1 MAKKRKTEED
11 YFRAPCPAIDQILL
25 VKRLGSDE
33 VTALFTELKNF
44 VTSLPKDCSLLIYAK
59 YVISKILH
67 DANVLADYS
76 NSEDFDKILHLV
88 YDCIVDIY
96 PYFSIENICSDLNGS
111 IDILTALKQELPT
124 PDLQPETDI
133 TIDVEA
139 FLGSITTPSGGGSKF
154 FDDAAA
160 AAEPARE
167 TKKKNQKPYS
177 RLTVKELSSIEEE
190 LKKNIVGQDEA
201 IKVLMDRL
209 KLISVGFE
217 KRANLFFIGRTGT
230 GKTELAKVFA
240 KKYCGNFY
248 KINCAEFSNG
258 HEVAKLVGA
267 PPGYVGAGA
276 KSILLEKAEKSS
288 CWVFLFDEIEKA
300 NEKLFNL
307 LLSLLDDGTI
317 VDSQGK
323 TLDFKDSIFIFT
335 SNQGVSE
342 IKDHALGFGGRNVSY
357 DSSRETLKNSLGKL
371 FTPEF
376 RNRID
381 EFVYFNDLTKQDVER
396 IVKLNLKQYPVNP
409 TQQLIDFVVEKAYSV
424 EYGVRELKRF
434 LRSNVALP
442 IADNILLQMSPI
454 DGSGRY
460 TMSVRNSKL
469 EVVSVKPPTKKT
481 ATL

>member
-1 MAKKRKTEED
+1 
-11 YFRAPCPAIDQILL
+11 
-25 VKRLGSDE
+25 LGSDE

-44 VTSLPKDCSLLIYAK
+44 VTSLPKDCSLLTYAK

-111 IDILTALKQELPT
+111 IDILASLKQLDSLKQEPPIL
-124 PDLQPETDI
+124 DI
-133 TIDVEA
+133 QSEIDDILFDA
-139 FLGSITTPSGGGSKF
+139 SIISSS
-154 FDDAAA
+154 AV

-201 IKVLMDRL
+201 IKVLIDRL

-267 PPGYVGAGA
+267 PPGYVGSGS
-276 KSILLEKAEKSS
+276 KSIFLEKAEKSS

-342 IKDHALGFGGRNVSY
+342 IKDHALGFGGGNVSY
-357 DSSRETLKNSLGKL
+357 DSSRETLKNSLGNL

-469 EVVSVKPPTKKT
+469 EVVNVKPPTKKI

>member
-1 MAKKRKTEED
+1 M
-11 YFRAPCPAIDQILL
+11 
-25 VKRLGSDE
+25 
-33 VTALFTELKNF
+33 
-44 VTSLPKDCSLLIYAK
+44 
-59 YVISKILH
+59 
-67 DANVLADYS
+67 
-76 NSEDFDKILHLV
+76 
-88 YDCIVDIY
+88 
-96 PYFSIENICSDLNGS
+96 
-111 IDILTALKQELPT
+111 DILTALKQELPT
-124 PDLQPETDI
+124 PDLQPETDF
-133 TIDVEA
+133 TILE
-139 FLGSITTPSGGGSKF
+139 GSITASSG
-154 FDDAAA
+154 A
-160 AAEPARE
+160 AAEPARQ

-177 RLTVKELSSIEEE
+177 RLSLKELSSIEVE

-217 KRANLFFIGRTGT
+217 KRANLFFVGRTGT
-230 GKTELAKVFA
+230 GKTELARVFA
-240 KKYCGNFY
+240 KRYCGNFY
-248 KINCAEFSNG
+248 KINCAEFSHG
-258 HEVAKLVGA
+258 HEVAKLTGA

-323 TLDFKDSIFIFT
+323 TLDFTDSIFIFT

-342 IKDHALGFGGRNVSY
+342 IKDHALGFGGGNVSY

-434 LRSNVALP
+434 LRTQVALP
-442 IADNILLQMSPI
+442 IADSILMQMAPI
-454 DGSGRY
+454 DGSGKY

-469 EVVSVKPPTKKT
+469 EVVNVTPSAKNT
-481 ATL
+481 AIL